1 MTDQISQKHEAWTS
15 IVIFLLIATGLSALA
30 HFAIVRLYP
39 ASIYVGGLMWCPAL
53 AAFLTL
59 RLRGQKISSL
69 PWQWGDGS
77 QNLKAYGV
85 PLAYITIAYLAI
97 WSLGFGSAPNLE
109 QVSEWS
115 SQLGLPS
122 DSVALTLIVM
132 IALLGTI
139 QLIKSLGTIAGEE
152 IGWRGFFIWRLRE
165 VMSFEAT
172 AIVSGLV
179 WAAWHYPII
188 IAYGGGDPAFQI
200 ACFTLMIVSMS
211 VILAYFTFRSRSLW
225 PAVFFHAAHNLYIQ
239 KVFTPLTVEND
250 RTALWIDEYGLMVPV
265 VVTVFALVYW
275 RKARAEGL

>member
-1 MTDQISQKHEAWTS
+1 MTDQISPKREAWAS
-15 IVIFLLIATGLSALA
+15 ILIFLLIATGLSALA
-30 HFAIVRLYP
+30 HFAIVRLAP
-39 ASIYVGGLMWCPAL
+39 SSIYVGALMCCPAL

-69 PWQWGDGS
+69 PWQWGNWSD
-77 QNLKAYGV
+77 NLNAYGV
-85 PLAYITIAYLAI
+85 PVAYVTIAYLAI
-97 WSLGFGSAPNLE
+97 WGLGFGSAPDLE

-115 SQLGLPS
+115 HQLGLPPAW
-122 DSVALTLIVM
+122 VTLTLILM
-132 IALLGTI
+132 IALLATI

-152 IGWRGFFIWRLRE
+152 IGWRGFFIWKLRQ

-188 IAYGGGDPAFQI
+188 IVYGGGDPVVQV

-225 PAVFFHAAHNLYIQ
+225 PAVFFHAAHNIYIQ
-239 KVFTPLTVEND
+239 KIFTPLTQEND
-250 RTALWIDEYGLMVPV
+250 KTAFWIDEYGLMVPFV
-265 VVTVFALVYW
+265 ATLFALIYW